1 MKRFLR
7 PLLLTA
13 ALAGVSGLMTGC
25 GDDSGKPEAKIAEE
39 AVGIQNQR
47 DKKSSEVTRKVDVIE
62 EIMVKDE
69 KTGEILS
76 KKKEV
81 TPVVIKKETAVSTD
95 VNVKVGDTQSSGK

>member
-1 MKRFLR
+1 MNHFLR
-7 PLLLTA
+7 PLSLAA

-39 AVGIQNQR
+39 AVGIQKQR
-47 DKKSSEVTRKVDVIE
+47 DKKSSEVTRKLDVLE
-62 EIMVKDE
+62 EITVKDE

-76 KKKEV
+76 KKKAV

-95 VNVKVGDTQSSGK
+95 VNVKVGDTQTSGK

>member
-1 MKRFLR
+1 M
-7 PLLLTA
+7 LTA

-47 DKKSSEVTRKVDVIE
+47 EKKSSEVTRKVDVVE

-76 KKKEV
+76 KKKAV